1 MTTLEKQ
8 ELVRLLN
15 LYQSELV
22 KKNEENIKEASN
34 CRKKNQPKWD
44 GEYFHG
50 IKAQYEHARCI
61 IAKIS
66 VEIQKDMKSYWEL

>member
-15 LYQSELV
+15 LYQRELV
-22 KKNEENIKEASN
+22 KKNEENIKEANN
-34 CRKKNQPKWD
+34 CRKNNQQKWN

-50 IKAQYEHARCI
+50 IKAQYEHTRCI
-61 IAKIS
+61 IAKMS
-66 VEIQKDMKSYWEL
+66 VEIQKEMKSYWEL

>member
-8 ELVRLLN
+8 ELVRFLN

-22 KKNEENIKEASN
+22 KKNEDNIKEANN
-34 CRKKNQPKWD
+34 CRKKNQPKWY

-66 VEIQKDMKSYWEL
+66 VEIQKDMKSDWEL

>member
-1 MTTLEKQ
+1 MTTIEKQ

-22 KKNEENIKEASN
+22 KKNEDNIKEASN
-34 CRKKNQPKWD
+34 CRKNNQQKWN
-44 GEYFHG
+44 GEYFLG
-50 IKAQYEHARCI
+50 IKAQYEHARRI

-66 VEIQKDMKSYWEL
+66 VEIQKEMKSYWEL